1 MSAEILIPETEAPIA
16 LTADD
21 LQGPPE
27 DELMRTL
34 REDEFMRTLREEEEE
49 GSSSGEPPGE
59 TERLLSDDEESAP
72 PPPEMALPPPPPR
85 LTKKVL
91 VERIKAYQERLVAL
105 GVPAT
110 GDVAASNLM
119 RNKVSD
125 LKALHGRLRER
136 VEQPKRQQKREAGL
150 AAPDGRLM
158 EKLLDG
164 AMFMTVM
171 SGQVV
176 EKLVNET
183 GEYHGIEMEGYPETL
198 KAHEAPLKQA
208 FQQIIEEEGEEGP
221 LGAALSYLSGPYAQL
236 GLVFAAAAVSCAKK
250 KADPPSRTSSPS
262 SESL

>member
-1 MSAEILIPETEAPIA
+1 MSAEILIPETEGVVT
-16 LTADD
+16 LTPDD
-21 LQGPPE
+21 LKFE
-27 DELMRTL
+27 DEPT
-34 REDEFMRTLREEEEE
+34 EDEFMRTLREEEE
-49 GSSSGEPPGE
+49 GS
-59 TERLLSDDEESAP
+59 P
-72 PPPEMALPPPPPR
+72 PPPQPESVADESNDTSEEEEEAPPTPKMALPPPPAR

-91 VERIKAYQERLVAL
+91 VERIQAYQQRLVAL

-119 RNKVSD
+119 RNKVGD
-125 LKALHGRLRER
+125 LKALHDRLRQR
-136 VEQPKRQQKREAGL
+136 VEKPPRGGSRPSPAAAG
-150 AAPDGRLM
+150 PPNDRLM

-171 SGQVV
+171 SGQIV
-176 EKLVNET
+176 EKVVNET

-221 LGAALSYLSGPYAQL
+221 LGAALGYLSGPYAQL

-250 KADPPSRTSSPS
+250 KEARPSRTSSHS
-262 SESL
+262 SE